1 MTTDTYPKFLLPS
14 GNWTTDEERADR
26 LWAKARPLP
35 LRDDPPD
42 YCIPDDLPEFDDYWL
57 SWAEPDDTLRE
68 QREEY

>member
-1 MTTDTYPKFLLPS
+1 MTVTVQ
-14 GNWTTDEERADR
+14 
-26 LWAKARPLP
+26 ARPLP